1 MIRNRRLRLMAS
13 CSAFILSSFASLP
26 TAAQDA
32 ENGKE
37 VYGPCAACHGD
48 LGQGG
53 KKGEYPRI
61 AGQRPS
67 YLEQQLRL
75 FRDRKR
81 INFPMFPTTEHRD
94 FPDKDLLDVVAYVA
108 SIKLSTKV
116 PEFKDTDDALTRLLA
131 MEKVMIIPRAE
142 GDVEKGKVHYHEHCQ
157 NCHAKD
163 GMGRSDF
170 PMLVGQYT
178 NYLMKQMK
186 AYRAK
191 ERPHDEDAPGG
202 ILERFSEEDLQDILA
217 YLTSIQPK
225 DN

>member
-1 MIRNRRLRLMAS
+1 MQRSTLFGLLAAL
-13 CSAFILSSFASLP
+13 CAAFLSWPL
-26 TAAQDA
+26 AAQDREA
-32 ENGKE
+32 GKE
-37 VYGPCAACHGD
+37 VFSPCAACHGD

-61 AGQRPS
+61 AGQRAS
-67 YLEQQLRL
+67 YLAQQLVN
-75 FRDRKR
+75 FRERIR
-81 INFPMFPTTEHRD
+81 INIPMIPYTEKRELSEED
-94 FPDKDLLDVVAYVA
+94 IENVSAYLA
-108 SIKLSTKV
+108 SIKLSTKI
-116 PEFKDTDDALTRLLA
+116 PEFKETDDALTRLLA

-142 GDVEKGKVHYHEHCQ
+142 GDVEKGKAHYHEHCQ

-178 NYLMKQMK
+178 NYLMKQMR

-191 ERPHDEDAPGG
+191 ERPHDEDKPGG
-202 ILERFSEEDLQDILA
+202 ILDRFSEEDLQDILA

-225 DN
+225 D

>member
-61 AGQRPS
+61 AGQRAG

-116 PEFKDTDDALTRLLA
+116 PEFKDTDDALARLLA

-178 NYLMKQMK
+178 NYLQRQVDLYLKGD
-186 AYRAK
+186 
-191 ERPHDEDAPGG
+191 RPHDEEGTVGVLNGLKA
-202 ILERFSEEDLQDILA
+202 QDIQDVLA
-217 YLTSIQPK
+217 YLTSIQETE
-225 DN
+225 